1 MPNQAA
7 YESICSGMR
16 PAYVY
21 TKAAPSP
28 NVADSGLPVSS
39 HALFY
44 SGLDQGFAWLNEQ
57 FFLQPWFCRAFWA
70 TWLPFMQCYLAV
82 RRLRAHTMSWNQAA
96 WLIPMLATMPF
107 LWISGASVS
116 YEGMRYVIPMVFIAP
131 IGCAMFT
138 VGLENRALRV
148 GD

>member
-1 MPNQAA
+1 
-7 YESICSGMR
+7 
-16 PAYVY
+16 
-21 TKAAPSP
+21 
-28 NVADSGLPVSS
+28 
-39 HALFY
+39 
-44 SGLDQGFAWLNEQ
+44 
-57 FFLQPWFCRAFWA
+57 
-70 TWLPFMQCYLAV
+70 MQCYLAV
-82 RRLRAHTMSWNQAA
+82 RRLRAHTMAA
-96 WLIPMLATMPF
+96 WLIPMLATLPF